1 MSHDI
6 MQALSGSSMLS
17 LSVGTLPAVKPGMSL
32 DANPFASQLALM
44 TTPDAALGGAG
55 QAASGGAV
63 EGEASAAFAAALV
76 QAGAPLAGSMAEP
89 VAQSPAVTASAL
101 PDTVAAA
108 EVAPLPEDASPSQI
122 IEAVLAGTMK
132 PAPGIVQTQVPAAKA
147 GAAQTS
153 DTTRARSIA
162 PGSMPEA
169 VAADEIAAE
178 PHDGPHSVR
187 PRRAAHRDT
196 SVATAADAAPVAA
209 PVVEP
214 ALPAPVR
221 PQASAPE
228 TGSVRVAISA
238 NPSMAAHPAP
248 AADEAL
254 GADAA
259 PTIVPDAAQSF
270 AQSSAQMTPVP
281 APPAQPDHAQRPA
294 TASAPRDAA
303 VAVDPDTATPA
314 QPAAAVAQAPVAVAR
329 PDVDAAAAPAV
340 AADPATVAR
349 AATDPALAAAVVQ
362 PGQGAAQPPRSVVSA
377 TSQRTIL
384 AASQGARPAEAL
396 GAVLGLGDP
405 AAPLPASS
413 PAARFADAI
422 RVDATRLDAMS
433 AAPAET
439 VPPAWAAALNAVASP
454 VTTQAAFGLTAAAAA
469 GNAAAAPLA
478 TLSFDEG
485 FVGNVETQIA
495 RVIGEGQLVRMQI
508 MPEHLGRIDIELLAG
523 PKRDHVRIVTE
534 HDAVRDTLAQSQIR
548 LEQELRNN
556 GNRNTDITVELRQPS
571 TGTQGGSAQQQRGQ
585 SGSEPGPAR
594 DGMPRQAAADS
605 LTQPNTAQRRPRDNV
620 RYA

>member
-6 MQALSGSSMLS
+6 MQALAGSSMLS

-76 QAGAPLAGSMAEP
+76 QAGAPLAGPAAEP

-122 IEAVLAGTMK
+122 IEAVLAGTMT

-162 PGSMPEA
+162 PGSMPET

-178 PHDGPHSVR
+178 SHDGPHSAR

-196 SVATAADAAPVAA
+196 PVATAADAAPVAA

-221 PQASAPE
+221 PQATAPE

-238 NPSMAAHPAP
+238 NPSMAAQPAP

-270 AQSSAQMTPVP
+270 AQSSAQLPPVP

-303 VAVDPDTATPA
+303 VVVDPDTATPA

-340 AADPATVAR
+340 AADPAPVAR
-349 AATDPALAAAVVQ
+349 AATDPVPAAAVVQ

-377 TSQRTIL
+377 TSQRAIL

-413 PAARFADAI
+413 PAARFA
-422 RVDATRLDAMS
+422 DATRLDAMS

-454 VTTQAAFGLTAAAAA
+454 VTTQAAFGLTAAVAA

-485 FVGNVETQIA
+485 FVDNVETQIA